1 MAQSP
6 LDEKP
11 SLRITRRYPVAPAKV
26 WRAWTDPQAL
36 SRWFGPGEPDSV
48 TLAELDVRAGG
59 RYRIGFHTPDG
70 EEHEVSGLY
79 EEVDTNRRLS
89 FTWAWKSTPD
99 RVSRVTIELRATAQ
113 GTELDFRHERFV
125 DQEARDNHERGWTG
139 TFAKLE
145 TFLAAP
151 EHSIVRQRRATC

>member
-6 LDEKP
+6 IESRP
-11 SLRITRRYPVAPAKV
+11 SLGITRHYPVAPERV

-48 TLAELDVRAGG
+48 TRADLDVRAGG
-59 RYRIGFHTPDG
+59 RYLIAFHTQDG
-70 EEHEVSGLY
+70 EEHEVSGEY
-79 EEVDTNRRLS
+79 QEVEINRRLS

-99 RVSRVTIELRATAQ
+99 RVSRVMIELRPTAE
-113 GTELDFRHERFV
+113 GTELDFRHDRFF

-145 TFLAAP
+145 SFLASP
-151 EHSIVRQRRATC
+151 EHSDVS